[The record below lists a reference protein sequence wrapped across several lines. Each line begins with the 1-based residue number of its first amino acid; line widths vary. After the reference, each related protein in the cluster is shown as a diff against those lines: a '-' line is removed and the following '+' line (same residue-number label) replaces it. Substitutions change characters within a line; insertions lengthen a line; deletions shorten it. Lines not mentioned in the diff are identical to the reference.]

1 MSATLPFWLT
11 LAVKMAITAS
21 FVVAAS
27 FIAQRSGA
35 LVGGLVAT
43 LPISAGPV
51 YVFLALD
58 YDAAFISQS
67 ALASIVINGVTAI
80 FSLTY
85 AALAQR
91 RGMLVSL
98 GGALAVWFT
107 LGYAVSIP
115 QWSVVTALLFCAVV
129 YPPCFLLSHT
139 YRHAP
144 MPPSIRRWYDLPL
157 RSGAVATLVAL
168 VVVFSPWLGTF
179 GSGMFAVFPIA
190 LSSLIVILH
199 PRVGARA
206 TAAVIANTISGLS
219 GFAVALA
226 VLHLTAEPL
235 GVWTAFAITLAMSF
249 GWNLTV
255 YFARSR
261 GIPL

>member
-1 MSATLPFWLT
+1 MSATLPFWLS
-11 LAVKMAITAS
+11 LAIKMAITAS

-27 FIAQRSGA
+27 FIAQRAGV
-35 LVGGLVAT
+35 LVGAMVAT

-67 ALASIVINGVTAI
+67 AVASIVINGITAI

-85 AALAQR
+85 AVLAQR
-91 RGMLVSL
+91 HGMLASL
-98 GGALAVWFT
+98 GGALLVWFG
-107 LGYAVSIP
+107 LGYLVSLHE
-115 QWSVVTALLFCAVV
+115 WTVGSALALCALI
-129 YPPCFLLSHT
+129 YPPCLLLSYP

-144 MPPSIRRWYDLPL
+144 MPPSVRRWYDLPL
-157 RSGAVATLVAL
+157 RAGAVSALVAL
-168 VVVFSPWLGTF
+168 VVVFSPYLGAF
-179 GSGMFAVFPIA
+179 GSGTFAVFPIA

-206 TAAVIANTISGLS
+206 TAAVIANTISGLA

-226 VLHLTAEPL
+226 VLHLTAVPL
-235 GVWTAFAITLAMSF
+235 GVWVAFAITLAMSF

-255 YFARSR
+255 WAARHR

>member
-1 MSATLPFWLT
+1 MTATLPFWFS
-11 LAVKMAITAS
+11 LAIKMAITAS

-27 FIAQRSGA
+27 FIAQRSGPLIGA
-35 LVGGLVAT
+35 MVAT

-58 YDAAFISQS
+58 YDAAFIAES
-67 ALASIVINGVTAI
+67 AVASIVINGITAI

-91 RGMLVSL
+91 HGMMASL
-98 GGALAVWFT
+98 GGALALWFS
-107 LGYAVSIP
+107 LAYLVSLP
-115 QWSVVTALLFCAVV
+115 QWTVGTALLLCALI
-129 YPPCFLLSHT
+129 YPPCLYLSYP

-157 RSGAVATLVAL
+157 RAGAVAALVAL
-168 VVVFSPWLGTF
+168 VVVFSPYLGAF
-179 GSGMFAVFPIA
+179 GSGTFAVFPIA

-206 TAAVIANTISGLS
+206 TAAVIANTVSGLA
-219 GFAVALA
+219 GFAIALA
-226 VLHLTAEPL
+226 VLHLAAVPL
-235 GVWTAFAITLAMSF
+235 GVWTAFAITLAISF
-249 GWNLTV
+249 GWNMMVWT
-255 YFARSR
+255 ARRR

>member
-1 MSATLPFWLT
+1 MTATLPFWLS
-11 LAVKMAITAS
+11 LAIKMAITAS

-35 LVGGLVAT
+35 LVGAMVAT

-67 ALASIVINGVTAI
+67 AVASIVINGITAI

-91 RGMLVSL
+91 HGMLVSL
-98 GGALAVWFT
+98 GGALALWFA
-107 LGYAVSIP
+107 LGYLVSLP
-115 QWSVVTALLFCAVV
+115 PWTVGTALLLCLIV
-129 YPPCFLLSHT
+129 YPPCLYLGYP

-157 RSGAVATLVAL
+157 RAGAVSMLVAL
-168 VVVFSPWLGTF
+168 VVLFSPYLGAF

-190 LSSLIVILH
+190 LSSLVVILH

-206 TAAVIANTISGLS
+206 TAAVIANTISGLA
-219 GFAVALA
+219 GFAIALA
-226 VLHLTAEPL
+226 VLHLTAVPL
-235 GVWTAFAITLAMSF
+235 GVWLAFAITLSISF
-249 GWNLTV
+249 GWNMMVWT
-255 YFARSR
+255 ARRR

>member
-1 MSATLPFWLT
+1 MTATLPLWLS

-67 ALASIVINGVTAI
+67 ALASIVINAITAI

-85 AALAQR
+85 AVLAQR
-91 RGMLVSL
+91 HGMLVSL
-98 GGALAVWFT
+98 GGALALWFVLGYLVSLPEWT
-107 LGYAVSIP
+107 LG
-115 QWSVVTALLFCAVV
+115 TALMLCAVI
-129 YPPCFLLSHT
+129 YPPSLLLSYP

-144 MPPSIRRWYDLPL
+144 MPPSVRRWYDLPL
-157 RSGAVATLVAL
+157 RAGAVSALVAL
-168 VVVFSPWLGTF
+168 VVVFSPYLGAF

-190 LSSLIVILH
+190 LSSLVVILH

-206 TAAVIANTISGLS
+206 TAAVIANTISGLM
-219 GFAVALA
+219 GFALALA
-226 VLHLTAEPL
+226 VLHLTAVPL
-235 GVWTAFAITLAMSF
+235 GVWTAFAITLSMSF
-249 GWNLTV
+249 GWNLMIWA
-255 YFARSR
+255 ARHR